1 MADNATKIYKDLS
14 QAIDQTSK
22 QLEGLAEQAKKTA
35 DIQKILLSS
44 AEQLTAEYSKSQNI
58 KEMTNIQ
65 KELTK
70 NTKALSLAQQNA
82 KTITEEELRAKIR
95 LQEAEKARRQT
106 LRAEIQA
113 ENASIGSKKKLRAEN
128 VLLRKEADDLNLETE
143 KGTKRLKEINAQLD
157 ANNKK
162 IKDNSDAYSKQKI
175 EIGNYKQNITE
186 ALKEQEVFG
195 LSINK
200 LSGFFSS
207 ATGIIGAVIGVIG
220 GLTKAYISSARG
232 TNDLARASDRLDSI
246 LNDLGNTLADAGGE
260 GGIFD
265 RILGGLQVQLFGI
278 ASTVKSSVIVAIK
291 ESLRELE
298 VLEIE
303 QERQKKAQLD
313 RAEVLRQIRDDERN
327 SFEERK
333 AANDELG
340 KVINEREAESIAF
353 QEKRLKNLQ
362 ALLNQDK
369 GNLEIQKAIKQV
381 EFEIAD
387 IREEAQG
394 FRSEQLANDLALSR
408 EFNANEIELT
418 KERIRA
424 ELIEVEKGSEEELN
438 LRKQLAEE
446 TYKLELQLAGQNQQ
460 LREISKQKFL
470 NDIKELESAYIES
483 YNSRFAQQEF
493 LTSKVA
499 IESRK
504 RDIVGNEEIAKLKE
518 RTEKEVEIV
527 ESAERRKSEIRKQ
540 WTQFGFDAAQDI
552 SSTAFNIAAMNRDA
566 ETEAEITALQERLD
580 KEVLDAEQRENLQK
594 EINAKE
600 KKLRADKAKAD
611 RNAALFEVGINTGI
625 GIAKTIANLGFPVAI
640 PFVAAVAAQGAL
652 QAALIAA
659 RPIPQFDKGTD
670 YTPNNYIA
678 GEKGDEFRIDR
689 RGNLSLIDKP
699 TLFTNSPGDT
709 IISTNESA
717 RILDQINRG
726 QVIENISR
734 FNDSVQDRMIAAAID
749 KSFEKHIDRQT
760 RRLIQGLKHQDKAPD
775 YRYLNSM
782 QKYGQ

>member
-113 ENASIGSKKKLRAEN
+113 ENASVGSKQQLRAQN
-128 VLLRKEADDLNLETE
+128 KLLRQESEQLNLETQE
-143 KGTKRLKEINAQLD
+143 GTKRLKEINAQLD

-175 EIGNYKQNITE
+175 EIGNYKENITE

-195 LSINK
+195 VSINK
-200 LSGFFSS
+200 ISGFFSS
-207 ATGIIGAVIGVIG
+207 ATGVIGAVIGVIG

-313 RAEVLRQIRDDERN
+313 RAEVLKQIRDEERN
-327 SFEERK
+327 SFEQRK
-333 AANDELG
+333 TANDKLG

-418 KERIRA
+418 KERIRT

-438 LRKQLAEE
+438 LRKELAEE

-470 NDIKELESAYIES
+470 NDIKELERAYIES
-483 YNSRFAQQEF
+483 NKSTLEAIK
-493 LTSKVA
+493 LTNNEVDLSNAATQLKGLDDFKKT
-499 IESRK
+499 EEEKTRK
-504 RDIVGNEEIAKLKE
+504 LREEEQK
-518 RTEKEVEIV
+518 R
-527 ESAERRKSEIRKQ
+527 AELRQ
-540 WTQFGFDAAQDI
+540 AWTQFGFDAAQDI
-552 SSTAFNIAAMNRDA
+552 SSTAFSIAAANRDA

-580 KEVLDAEQRENLQK
+580 NEVLDAEQRENLQK
-594 EINAKE
+594 QINAKE

-625 GIAKTIANLGFPVAI
+625 GIAKTIANLGFPIAI

-659 RPIPQFDKGTD
+659 RPIPQFDKGTKSL
-670 YTPNNYIA
+670 PELSEVA
-678 GEKGDEFRIDR
+678 EKRPEFVLNKGRVE
-689 RGNLSLIDKP
+689 LFKQP
-699 TLFTNSPGDT
+699 TLLGSDYKGAEV
-709 IISTNESA
+709 ISGTESA

-734 FNDSVQDRMIAAAID
+734 FNDNVQDRMIAAAID

-760 RRLIQGLKHQDKAPD
+760 RRLIQGLKHQDKTPD